1 MIPFVTPTQAQSGLS
16 QSGRGRRTPRV
27 SGAERERAIMQTA
40 ERLLE
45 ERSLGEISVDDL
57 ARGAGISRSSFY
69 FYFSSKDAVVLTLID
84 HMVDEATQSRDRALE
99 RLGKDPVAGWRE
111 TIRIFYRTLGSHRAV
126 IRAASDLSATNAEA
140 RTLWAQIME
149 GWTVHVIERIEA
161 ERRRGAALSGAEPR
175 ALATALLQMNER
187 VMRAIFVEETPA
199 VAEDE
204 VIDTL
209 SHIWL
214 SSIYG
219 SPERVDSG

>member
-1 MIPFVTPTQAQSGLS
+1 
-16 QSGRGRRTPRV
+16 
-27 SGAERERAIMQTA
+27 MQTA

-84 HMVDEATQSRDRALE
+84 RMVDEATHSRDRALE
-99 RLGKDPVAGWRE
+99 RLSKDPVAGWRE
-111 TIRIFYRTLGSHRAV
+111 TIKIFYRTLGSHRAV

-161 ERRRGAALSGAEPR
+161 ERERGAAVSGTEPR

-199 VAEDE
+199 VAEDQ

-219 SPERVDSG
+219 TPDAR